1 MSNKSFDPTQ
11 LQEDRKRV
19 EKMNRWY
26 KLDGRDNKKHKFH
39 GLFTGLGKISKKLE
53 LLERMS
59 NAYDAN
65 KKYIP

>member
-19 EKMNRWY
+19 EQMNRWY

-39 GLFTGLGKISKKLE
+39 GLFTGLKKISKKLE

>member
-1 MSNKSFDPTQ
+1 MTNKSFSLAQ
-11 LQEDRKRV
+11 LKEDRKRV
-19 EKMNRWY
+19 EQMNRWY

-59 NAYDAN
+59 NAYDAT

>member
-1 MSNKSFDPTQ
+1 MTNKSISLTQ
-11 LQEDRKRV
+11 LKEDRKRV
-19 EKMNRWY
+19 EQMNRWY

-39 GLFTGLGKISKKLE
+39 GLFTGLKKISKKLE

-59 NAYDAN
+59 NAYYAN